1 MDLSAVITLLTLLQ
15 ESGVDVSPKRPAVP
29 QKQITPP
36 RLSELGLGFKE
47 RALTG
52 AIFLTP
58 EQVAEIGGPS
68 RLGLRPKGL

>member
-1 MDLSAVITLLTLLQ
+1 MNLTAIIPLLTLLQ
-15 ESGVDVSPKRPAVP
+15 ESGVVSPKRPAVP

-58 EQVAEIGGPS
+58 EQVAGKGPS

>member
-1 MDLSAVITLLTLLQ
+1 MNLTAIIPLLTLLQ
-15 ESGVDVSPKRPAVP
+15 ESGVVSRPAVP
-29 QKQITPP
+29 QKQVTPP
-36 RLSELGLGFKE
+36 RLSKLGLGFKE

-58 EQVAEIGGPS
+58 AQIAGKGPS

>member
-1 MDLSAVITLLTLLQ
+1 MNLTAIIPLLTLLQ
-15 ESGVDVSPKRPAVP
+15 ESGAVSPKRPAVP
-29 QKQITPP
+29 QKQVTPP

-58 EQVAEIGGPS
+58 EQVAGKGPS

>member
-1 MDLSAVITLLTLLQ
+1 MNLTAIIPLLILLQ

-29 QKQITPP
+29 QKQVTPP

-58 EQVAEIGGPS
+58 AQIAGKGPS

>member
-1 MDLSAVITLLTLLQ
+1 MDFASLITLLTLLQ
-15 ESGVDVSPKRPAVP
+15 ESGVDVSPKRPTVP

-58 EQVAEIGGPS
+58 EQVAGKGPS

>member
-1 MDLSAVITLLTLLQ
+1 MNLGALIPLLKLLQ
-15 ESGVDVSPKRPAVP
+15 ESGVDVSPKRPTVP

-52 AIFLTP
+52 AIF
-58 EQVAEIGGPS
+58 
-68 RLGLRPKGL
+68 

>member
-1 MDLSAVITLLTLLQ
+1 MNLTAIIPLLTLLQ
-15 ESGVDVSPKRPAVP
+15 ESGVVSPKRPAVP

-58 EQVAEIGGPS
+58 AQIAGKGPS